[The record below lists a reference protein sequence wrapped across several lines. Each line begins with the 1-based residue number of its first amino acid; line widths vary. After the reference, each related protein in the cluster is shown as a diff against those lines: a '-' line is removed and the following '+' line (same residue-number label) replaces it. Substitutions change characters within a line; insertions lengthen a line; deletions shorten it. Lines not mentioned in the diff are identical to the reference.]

1 MKTLNFV
8 LVAICITFVSF
19 ISSAQNSG
27 IYIGNGTHFT
37 FSKGAEEWSD
47 PVKVDLKTADG
58 SQSIP
63 IQIRIKFKKR
73 MILACHYYVEITNL
87 SDTKS
92 VKLSF
97 GNSYTDA
104 TGKRIWH
111 KIKLKAKGLTEEKI
125 IYGAGGFKPK
135 GADDCVGCSWELE
148 FVDVKIK

>member
-1 MKTLNFV
+1 MKTIKLWIAVVGLALLSYN
-8 LVAICITFVSF
+8 SQ
-19 ISSAQNSG
+19 AQNSG
-27 IYIGNGTHFT
+27 IYLGNGTHFS
-37 FSKGAEEWSD
+37 FSKGVEEWSD

-92 VKLSF
+92 VKLAF

-111 KIKLKAKGLTEEKI
+111 KVKLKAKGLTEEKI
-125 IYGAGGFKPK
+125 MYASGGFKPK
-135 GADDCVGCSWELE
+135 NADDCVGCSWELE